1 MGLPNG
7 YTELEYIESS
17 GTQYFDSGLKGNQ
30 NMRIDADYSTTATI
44 GSICGADQD
53 WGLNMFTIEVHFSAF
68 ANSNY
73 HYSPVP
79 SRRHRVSLNNGAFSL
94 DGTTLTTMTGGT
106 FETPV
111 NVSVFALNR
120 SGHII
125 EYGSINLYSLQM
137 YLNNTIARD
146 FVPCIRDSDG
156 AAGMYDLVEQK
167 FYGNAGS
174 GSFIAGPEVI
184 NDAIYVKV
192 NGIWKK
198 IDGIKIL

>member
-1 MGLPNG
+1 
-7 YTELEYIESS
+7 
-17 GTQYFDSGLKGNQ
+17 
-30 NMRIDADYSTTATI
+30 MRIDADYSTTATT
-44 GSICGADQD
+44 GSICGADRD
-53 WGLNMFTIEVHFSAF
+53 WGSNMFTIEVHFSAF

-73 HYSPVP
+73 QHSTVT
-79 SRRHRVSLNNGAFSL
+79 SGRHRVKLNKGVFSL
-94 DGTTLTTMTGGT
+94 DGTTLTTMTGRT

-111 NVSVFALNR
+111 NISVFALNR

-156 AAGMYDLVEQK
+156 TVGMYDLVEQK

-174 GSFIAGPEVI
+174 GSFTAGPEVI
-184 NDAIYVKV
+184 NDDIYVKV